1 MNRLERAVS
10 EKGPNGEKSC
20 SHMESWEP
28 PSDKLRQ
35 LLLEE
40 HPLETWLSKD
50 GPIVAYAKYYIGRC
64 KNYNWD
70 QRVYNI
76 YLKTV
81 RNLGRAR
88 RPMFV
93 GRKWDPPAPPGK
105 ETSYREATQLLSIFV
120 QFFELPNRN
129 LLHKLIYLLP
139 ARSFTGLARVGSSL
153 ARIGR
158 VDNDIKRLRRDWKRD
173 IPSSARVK
181 ILSQVRFMTINIL
194 ITSHNYFLLKLLID

>member
-1 MNRLERAVS
+1 MHIITQKIRPLIQDQNTVPIRVKRNQLKQLDNVMNRLERAVS

-20 SHMESWEP
+20 SHMETWEP

-40 HPLETWLSKD
+40 HPLENWLSKD

-88 RPMFV
+88 PMFV
-93 GRKWDPPAPPGK
+93 GRK
-105 ETSYREATQLLSIFV
+105 
-120 QFFELPNRN
+120 
-129 LLHKLIYLLP
+129 
-139 ARSFTGLARVGSSL
+139 
-153 ARIGR
+153 
-158 VDNDIKRLRRDWKRD
+158 
-173 IPSSARVK
+173 
-181 ILSQVRFMTINIL
+181 
-194 ITSHNYFLLKLLID
+194 